1 MMTRRLRILGA
12 LVLFLVGLTGLDSP
26 SAAEVAGPPV
36 RVINVERGS
45 ISLKT
50 LEANRGDTVVWHN
63 VIVPPTF
70 MNVIFDRG
78 REVQRASDSP
88 TRFQSV
94 ADGTYRTGPMSTAE
108 TASLRFHTAGT
119 YRYRVMTIM
128 DTEVEMEG
136 TIVVK

>member
-1 MMTRRLRILGA
+1 MLRRRLRIVIGLA
-12 LVLFLVGLTGLDSP
+12 LFLVGLTGLDSP
-26 SAAEVAGPPV
+26 SAAEVAGPTV
-36 RVINVERGS
+36 RVINMERGGVS
-45 ISLKT
+45 PKMI
-50 LEANRGDTVVWHN
+50 EANRGDTVVWHN

-94 ADGTYRTGPMSTAE
+94 ADGTYRTGAMSTAE

-119 YRYRVMTIM
+119 YRYRVVT
-128 DTEVEMEG
+128 TEVEMEG